1 MKFSYNWLKEYIPKL
16 PKPAKLAETLNMHAF
31 EVESIE
37 KHGKDFVLD
46 VKILPNRMADASGH
60 RGLARE
66 IAAILGVFIKDAPL
80 KLKESQVR
88 TRDVLKVEVKTSL
101 CPRYTARVIRGVKVK
116 DSPKWLKDW
125 LLVCGLRSINNI
137 VDATNYVMLDTGQ
150 PLHAFDLK
158 KIASSKII
166 VRMARDG
173 EKIHALGDVAYA
185 LSKSMMV
192 IADNER
198 PLAIAGIKGGT
209 SAEISAS
216 TRDIVLEAATFDG
229 PTIRTT
235 SQKIKLKTDASA
247 RFSVGMDPNLT
258 SEAMERVAA
267 LIADIAG
274 GEVLKIPIDIY
285 PKRRVPARIL
295 VRTDYVRSVLGEDI
309 KDAEML
315 SILKRLGFEVKL
327 TRSVMTVLVPTYR
340 VDVQLEE
347 DVVEEIGRIYGFE
360 HIVAK
365 HPLGELVPPEVELA
379 HTWMDETK
387 DIIVGLG
394 FEEAYNYSF
403 IGESEIAVY
412 NESSEKYLE
421 LENPTRREFA
431 YLRRYL
437 LPGLLHNVR
446 ENLKYEPTVRMFE
459 MGRTYHPASAK
470 DGYMETTNLG
480 LVMAERSSAKD
491 ANLFY
496 ELKGVLST
504 YFERMGVEVWFDDA
518 ETIDAHTP
526 YHPFRRS
533 AIRAGDDLIGVLGEV
548 HPMVLENFGIKAVVA
563 AAEIDFDKL
572 ANYISKEKE
581 FAVISKYPSVMRD
594 LAILVP
600 LDVRVEEVT
609 DVIENT
615 GGKLLVDSDLFDIYE
630 GSELPDGKQSLAFHL
645 VFQSPDRTLKDT
657 EVDTIMNSITQALEA
672 NLEWEVRK

>member
-1 MKFSYNWLKEYIPKL
+1 MKFSYNWLKAYIPKL
-16 PKPAKLAETLNMHAF
+16 PKPAKLAETLNMRAF

-37 KHGKDFVLD
+37 KHGKDFMLD
-46 VKILPNRMADASGH
+46 VKILPNRIADASGH
-60 RGLARE
+60 DGLARE
-66 IAAILGVFIKDAPL
+66 IAAILGVQIKDAPSR
-80 KLKESQVR
+80 LKESQVR
-88 TRDVLKVEVKTSL
+88 TKDVLRVEVKTSL

-116 DSPKWLKDW
+116 DSPKWLKDR
-125 LLVCGLRSINNI
+125 LEVCGIRSINNI

-158 KIASSKII
+158 KIASSKIV

-173 EKIHALGDVAYA
+173 EKIHALDGVTYMLDTSV
-185 LSKSMMV
+185 MV
-192 IADNER
+192 IADAKDA
-198 PLAIAGIKGGT
+198 LAIAGIKGGA
-209 SAEISAS
+209 SAEIS
-216 TRDIVLEAATFDG
+216 TTTHDIVLEAATFDG
-229 PTIRTT
+229 PTIRMT
-235 SQKIKLKTDASA
+235 SQGIKLKTDAST
-247 RFSVGMDPNLT
+247 RFSVGMDPNLA
-258 SEAMERVAA
+258 SEAMERVAT

-274 GEVLKIPIDIY
+274 GEVLKTLIDIY
-285 PKRRVPARIL
+285 PKRRLPARIL
-295 VRTDYVRSVLGEDI
+295 VRADYARSVLGEDI
-309 KDAEML
+309 KDSEML
-315 SILKRLGFEVKL
+315 AILKRLGFEVKL
-327 TRSVMTVLVPTYR
+327 VRGVMTVLVPTYR
-340 VDVQLEE
+340 VDVRMEE
-347 DVVEEIGRIYGFE
+347 DVIEEIGRLYGLE

-365 HPLGELVPPEVELA
+365 HPLGELVPPEIELA
-379 HTWMDETK
+379 QVWLDETK
-387 DIIVGLG
+387 DVVVGLG
-394 FEEAYNYSF
+394 FREAYNYSF

-412 NESSEKYLE
+412 NESPEKYLE

-437 LPGLLHNVR
+437 LPGLLHNIR
-446 ENLKYEPTVRMFE
+446 ENLKYEPNVRMFE
-459 MGRTYHPASAK
+459 MGRTYHPATNK
-470 DGYMETTNLG
+470 EGYTEKNSFG
-480 LVMAERSSAKD
+480 LVLAERVSSKD

-496 ELKGVLST
+496 ELKGALST

-563 AAEIDFDKL
+563 ACEMDFDKL
-572 ANYISKEKE
+572 TSYISKEKE

-615 GGKLLVDSDLFDIYE
+615 GGELLVDSDLFDIYE

-645 VFQSPDRTLKDT
+645 VFQSPDRTLKDS
-657 EVDTIMNSITQALEA
+657 EVDAVMERVTKALQE
-672 NLEWEVRK
+672 NLEWEVR